1 MKRNIIIQK
10 TLLKLA
16 SVNTQKLNR
25 LMEDIK
31 QSKNPEFIYQK
42 VFSFLKTEARK
53 EEEIKVVYNR
63 LVKELETSK
72 PHTEAFKLILKEFP
86 FVAE

>member
-16 SVNTQKLNR
+16 SVNTQKLNK
-25 LMEDIK
+25 LLGDIR
-31 QSKNPEFIYQK
+31 QSSNPEFIYQK
-42 VFSFLKTEARK
+42 VYSFLKTEAQE

-63 LVKELETSK
+63 LVKALKSSK
-72 PHTEAFKLILKEFP
+72 PHSEAFKLILKAFP

>member
-16 SVNTQKLNR
+16 SVNTLKLNK
-25 LMEDIK
+25 LIEELKTSTD
-31 QSKNPEFIYQK
+31 SEFIYQK

-53 EEEIKVVYNR
+53 EDEMKVVYQR
-63 LVKELETSK
+63 LVKELSNQK
-72 PHTEAFKLILKEFP
+72 PQAEAFKLILKEFP
-86 FVAE
+86 FVAP